1 MIKRRLQLFA
11 LAGAFAALG
20 SALGG
25 AQAAVPAGTYQ
36 TWRSEAAQTLIGRG
50 DAESLAT
57 AAALSFAGASAHLK
71 ADLAAQKSAA
81 QKSAAVELASKSNE
95 LDPENP
101 SIGWLRL
108 QLCANTPGCDIRD
121 PATSMRWVDAD
132 NGAAWMATLAA
143 AQKEKDAVEIDR
155 ILTDMAQGVRFDLYW
170 NRTVV
175 LLFDALRKARSAL
188 PAKYLPSD
196 VARLSEAIA
205 VAGAEI
211 IPPFTPLLNACR
223 DPLGAER
230 RENCLK
236 LSKIMQRGDT
246 VAAQL
251 AGFSLEKRL
260 SPPESK
266 ETRAVADHRHVLEW
280 RVSTAAHFE
289 EPLLPWLKNAH
300 ARARVAEMR
309 ATPREEDV
317 DIAILREHKMPLEPP
332 D

>member
-1 MIKRRLQLFA
+1 MIKRCLQLFA
-11 LAGAFAALG
+11 LASTYAALVP
-20 SALGG
+20 APGG

-36 TWRSEAAQTLIGRG
+36 TWRSEAAQTLIGRA

-71 ADLAAQKSAA
+71 TDLAA
-81 QKSAAVELASKSNE
+81 QKSAAVELAVKSNE

-121 PATSMRWVDAD
+121 AATSMRWVDAD

-143 AQKEKDAVEIDR
+143 AQKEKDSVEIDR

-211 IPPFTPLLNACR
+211 IPPFTPLFNACR
-223 DPLGAER
+223 DPSTAER

-236 LSKIMQRGDT
+236 LSKVMQRGDT

-260 SPPESK
+260 SPPDSK
-266 ETRAVADHRHVLEW
+266 ESRAVADHRHVLEW
-280 RVSTAAHFE
+280 RVSTAGQIE

-300 ARARVAEMR
+300 ARARIAEMR
-309 ATPREEDV
+309 AMPREEDV
-317 DIAILREHKMPLEPP
+317 DIAILRQHKMPLEPP